1 MKNKVDIIKYIHQR
15 LWDEEPLMSFIDRN
29 IDLVIDIQ
37 SKTFR
42 LDSKA
47 QKDRH
52 EPDFNFFLRKEFI
65 EVFKNLRKILENE
78 TTINHNKYSNEDLYN
93 KIVYPIMKYIL
104 YPEHLEIHTIHQ
116 N

>member
-1 MKNKVDIIKYIHQR
+1 MVPPVDPNNQDTSVLIGSVDISK
-15 LWDEEPLMSFIDRN
+15 
-29 IDLVIDIQ
+29 IDIYPEDDPRVL
-37 SKTFR
+37 S
-42 LDSKA
+42 LNGA
-47 QKDRH
+47 
-52 EPDFNFFLRKEFI
+52 FNVGKRGIIEFI